1 MSRRHAIIVKCDRV
15 CMFGQVKLV
24 RADKPQL
31 RDRRE
36 GAWLAYHVAGGAV
49 TVLDEGDKPQ
59 ESVRR
64 GPLDF

>member
-1 MSRRHAIIVKCDRV
+1 MQVKCNRV
-15 CMFGQVKLV
+15 CIFGQIKLV

-49 TVLDEGDKPQ
+49 TVLDKGDKPQ